1 VTFGSGSVVVGE
13 QTMEW
18 EVAGMNA
25 VSNADS
31 CGDVISRG
39 WRGRTAK
46 KSLLLA
52 GVAAV
57 VVYAIG
63 DVLSGLFYDGYSY
76 LNQAISE
83 LSAFGSPVRP
93 LMVTV
98 ILIHNVLLL
107 AFGIGLLRV
116 AQRRSVWWI
125 GALLVAEFVL
135 VGIPTHTFWAMSS
148 RNMATGFNDTMHI
161 ATSAVFGL
169 LMVAMMVLSAV
180 AYRGWFRLYSLA
192 TMVVVIGFGMAS
204 SFAIRGIEQN
214 DTPWAGGFERI
225 NAYAYFAWLV
235 ILAVM
240 AIRHELGSSQTEGD
254 LTGSRPEVP
263 IAA

>member
-1 VTFGSGSVVVGE
+1 
-13 QTMEW
+13 
-18 EVAGMNA
+18 MNA
-25 VSNADS
+25 VPSAVS
-31 CGDVISRG
+31 CGDVISRW
-39 WRGRTAK
+39 WRGRTVK

-57 VVYAIG
+57 VVYAVG
-63 DVLSGLFYDGYSY
+63 DLLSGLLYDGYSY
-76 LNQAISE
+76 LNQAVSE

-107 AFGIGLLRV
+107 AFGIGLMRV
-116 AQRRSVWWI
+116 ARRRSVWWI
-125 GALLVAEFVL
+125 GVLQVTMFVV

-148 RNMATGFNDTMHI
+148 RGMATGFNDTMHI
-161 ATSAVFGL
+161 TLSVVFSL
-169 LMVAMMVLSAV
+169 LVVAMMVLSAV
-180 AYRGWFRLYSLA
+180 AYRGWFRLYTLA
-192 TMVVVIGFGMAS
+192 TMLVVVGFGMATA
-204 SFAIRGIEQN
+204 FAMRGVEQN

-225 NAYAYFAWLV
+225 NVYAYFAWLV

-240 AIRHELGSSQTEGD
+240 VIRHELGSSQTGGELG
-254 LTGSRPEVP
+254 GSRPEVP